1 MMRRLT
7 AAALAALTI
16 TGAACKPAEKP
27 VDPALAPAVVASPDV
42 HSFRIGV
49 LQAYALRDGQ
59 MAIPNDNQAFG
70 VGLTPQAVS
79 AALTAAGQPGGQIAL
94 SLQPL
99 LVRDGDRIV
108 LIDTGAAGEMGT
120 QGKLMASLKATGVE
134 PGQVTDIL
142 ISHYHGD
149 HIGGLATRSGA
160 LAFPNATI
168 HVSAGDW
175 AAMQAY
181 PDGQDLVEV
190 IKPKVRPFS
199 PGEVLTPSITAVT
212 LPGHTEGHTG
222 YEIVSGETRLLYFG
236 DAMHS
241 SALSVGHPEWTQGW
255 DIDGPAG
262 IATREAL
269 LERAERD
276 DLMLYGVHFPWP
288 GIGHVKKQGAG
299 YVWTPE
305 TPARR

>member
-1 MMRRLT
+1 MRLLT

-42 HSFRIGV
+42 HSFRIGA
-49 LQAYALRDGQ
+49 LQAYALRDGS

-70 VGLTPQAVS
+70 VGLTPQVVS
-79 AALTAAGQPGGQIAL
+79 AALTAAGQPGNQIAL

-108 LIDTGAAGEMGT
+108 LIDTGAAGAMGT
-120 QGKLMASLKATGVE
+120 QGKLIASLKAAGVE

-142 ISHYHGD
+142 ISHYHDD
-149 HIGGLATRSGA
+149 HIGGLVTKSGA
-160 LAFPNATI
+160 LTFPNAAI
-168 HVSAGDW
+168 HISAADW
-175 AAMQAY
+175 EVMEPYPEGEALVAA
-181 PDGQDLVEV
+181 
-190 IKPKVRPFS
+190 IRPKVRAFS
-199 PGEVLTPSITAVT
+199 PGEVLTPSIKAVT

-222 YEIVSGETRLLYFG
+222 FEVASGEARLLYIG

-241 SALSVGHPEWTQGW
+241 SVLSVGHPEWTLAW
-255 DIDGPAG
+255 DADGPAAS
-262 IATREAL
+262 ATRSSL

-276 DLMLYGVHFPWP
+276 ELTLYGVHFPWP
-288 GIGHVKKQGAG
+288 GLGRVEKQGQG
-299 YVWTPE
+299 YVWAPE
-305 TPARR
+305 TPAGR

>member
-1 MMRRLT
+1 MRLLT

-16 TGAACKPAEKP
+16 TGAACKPAEEA

-42 HSFRIGV
+42 HSFRIGT

-59 MAIPNDNQAFG
+59 MTIPNDNQAFG
-70 VGLTPQAVS
+70 VGLTPQVVS
-79 AALTAAGQPGGQIAL
+79 AALAAAGQPGGQIPL
-94 SLQPL
+94 GLQPL
-99 LVRDGDRIV
+99 LIRDGDRIV

-120 QGKLMASLKATGVE
+120 QGKLMAALKATGVE

-149 HIGGLATRSGA
+149 HIGGLVTRSGA

-168 HVSAGDW
+168 HISAADW
-175 AAMQAY
+175 DVMEPYPEGEALVAAIR
-181 PDGQDLVEV
+181 PR
-190 IKPKVRPFS
+190 VRAFS

-212 LPGHTEGHTG
+212 LAGHTEGHTG
-222 YEIVSGETRLLYFG
+222 YEVVSGEQRLLYIG

-241 SALSVGHPEWTQGW
+241 SVLSIGHPEWTLGW
-255 DIDGPAG
+255 DSDGPAG
-262 IATREAL
+262 IATRETL

-288 GIGHVKKQGAG
+288 GLGHVKKQGKG
-299 YVWTPE
+299 YVWAPE
-305 TPARR
+305 NPASR